1 MQTIITRL
9 LTGLLGALAEDAIRI
24 VTEVALSDATNAQKR
39 KAAVA
44 QLKAAAK
51 AKQIVLNAVPQHD
64 LLRRSGTAQSRR

>member
-1 MQTIITRL
+1 MKTTITRL

-51 AKQIVLNAVPQHD
+51 AKQIELKDSVINLAIELAVAK
-64 LLRRSGTAQSRR
+64 LK

>member
-51 AKQIVLNAVPQHD
+51 AKQIVLRDSILNLAIELAV
-64 LLRRSGTAQSRR
+64 AKVK

>member
-1 MQTIITRL
+1 MKTTITQL
-9 LTGLLGALAEDAIRI
+9 LKRLLGALAKDAIRI

-51 AKQIVLNAVPQHD
+51 AKQIELKDSVINLAIELAVAK
-64 LLRRSGTAQSRR
+64 LK

>member
-1 MQTIITRL
+1 MKTIITQL
-9 LTGLLGALAEDAIRI
+9 LKRLLGALAEDAIRI

-51 AKQIVLNAVPQHD
+51 AKQIVLRDSILNLAIELAVAK
-64 LLRRSGTAQSRR
+64 LK

>member
-1 MQTIITRL
+1 MKPIITQLLKRL
-9 LTGLLGALAEDAIRI
+9 LGVLAKDAIRI

-51 AKQIVLNAVPQHD
+51 AKQIELKDSVINLAIELAVAK
-64 LLRRSGTAQSRR
+64 LK

>member
-51 AKQIVLNAVPQHD
+51 AKQIVLRDSILNLAIELAVTK
-64 LLRRSGTAQSRR
+64 LK

>member
-1 MQTIITRL
+1 MKTIVTQL
-9 LTGLLGALAEDAIRI
+9 LKRLLGALAKDAIRI

-51 AKQIVLNAVPQHD
+51 ARQIELKDSVINLAIELAVAK
-64 LLRRSGTAQSRR
+64 LK

>member
-1 MQTIITRL
+1 MKTSVTQLLKRL
-9 LTGLLGALAEDAIRI
+9 LGVLAKDAIRI

-51 AKQIVLNAVPQHD
+51 AKQIELKDSVTNLAIELVVTK
-64 LLRRSGTAQSRR
+64 LK

>member
-1 MQTIITRL
+1 MKTIITQLLKRL
-9 LTGLLGALAEDAIRI
+9 LGVLAKDAIRI

-51 AKQIVLNAVPQHD
+51 AKQIELKDSVINLAIELAVAK
-64 LLRRSGTAQSRR
+64 LK

>member
-1 MQTIITRL
+1 MQTIIARL

-51 AKQIVLNAVPQHD
+51 AKQIVLRDSILNLAIELAVAK
-64 LLRRSGTAQSRR
+64 LK

>member
-51 AKQIVLNAVPQHD
+51 AKQIVLRDSILNLAIELAVAK
-64 LLRRSGTAQSRR
+64 LK

>member
-1 MQTIITRL
+1 MKTIVTQL
-9 LTGLLGALAEDAIRI
+9 LKRLLGALAKDAIRI

-51 AKQIVLNAVPQHD
+51 AKQIVLRDSILNLAIELAVAK
-64 LLRRSGTAQSRR
+64 LK

>member
-1 MQTIITRL
+1 MKTIITQL
-9 LTGLLGALAEDAIRI
+9 LKRLLGALAKDAIRI

-51 AKQIVLNAVPQHD
+51 AKQIELKDSVFNLAIELVVTK
-64 LLRRSGTAQSRR
+64 LK

>member
-1 MQTIITRL
+1 MKTIITRL

-51 AKQIVLNAVPQHD
+51 AKQIVLRDSILNLAIELAVAK
-64 LLRRSGTAQSRR
+64 LK

>member
-1 MQTIITRL
+1 MKTIIIQL
-9 LTGLLGALAEDAIRI
+9 LKRLLGALAKDAIRI

-51 AKQIVLNAVPQHD
+51 AKQIELKDSVINLAIELVVTK
-64 LLRRSGTAQSRR
+64 LK

>member
-1 MQTIITRL
+1 MKTIITQL
-9 LTGLLGALAEDAIRI
+9 LKRLLGALAKDAIRI

-51 AKQIVLNAVPQHD
+51 AKQIVLRDSILNLAIELAVTK
-64 LLRRSGTAQSRR
+64 LK

>member
-1 MQTIITRL
+1 MQPIITRL

-51 AKQIVLNAVPQHD
+51 AKQIVLRDSILNLAIELAVAK
-64 LLRRSGTAQSRR
+64 LK

>member
-1 MQTIITRL
+1 MKTIITQLLKRL
-9 LTGLLGALAEDAIRI
+9 LGVLAKDAIRI

-51 AKQIVLNAVPQHD
+51 ARQIELKDSVINLAIELAVAK
-64 LLRRSGTAQSRR
+64 LK

>member
-1 MQTIITRL
+1 MKTIITQL
-9 LTGLLGALAEDAIRI
+9 LKRLLGALAKDAIRI

-51 AKQIVLNAVPQHD
+51 AKQIELKDSVINLAIELVVTK
-64 LLRRSGTAQSRR
+64 LK

>member
-1 MQTIITRL
+1 MKTIITQL
-9 LTGLLGALAEDAIRI
+9 LKRLLGALAKDAIRI

-51 AKQIVLNAVPQHD
+51 AKQIELKDSVINLAIELAVAK
-64 LLRRSGTAQSRR
+64 LK

>member
-1 MQTIITRL
+1 MQTIIIQL
-9 LTGLLGALAEDAIRI
+9 LKRLLGALAKDAIRI

-51 AKQIVLNAVPQHD
+51 AKQIELKDSVINLAIELVVTK
-64 LLRRSGTAQSRR
+64 LK

>member
-51 AKQIVLNAVPQHD
+51 AKQIELKDSVINLAIELAVAK
-64 LLRRSGTAQSRR
+64 LK

>member
-51 AKQIVLNAVPQHD
+51 AKQIELKDSVINLAIELVVTK
-64 LLRRSGTAQSRR
+64 LK

>member
-1 MQTIITRL
+1 MKTIITQL
-9 LTGLLGALAEDAIRI
+9 LKRLLGALAKDAIRI

-51 AKQIVLNAVPQHD
+51 ARQIVLRDSILNLAIELAVAK
-64 LLRRSGTAQSRR
+64 LK

>member
-9 LTGLLGALAEDAIRI
+9 LTGLLGGLAEDAIRI

-51 AKQIVLNAVPQHD
+51 AKQIVLRDSILNLAIELAVAK
-64 LLRRSGTAQSRR
+64 LK

>member
-1 MQTIITRL
+1 MKTIITQL
-9 LTGLLGALAEDAIRI
+9 LKRLLGALAKDAIRI

-51 AKQIVLNAVPQHD
+51 AKQIVLRDSILNLAIELAVAK
-64 LLRRSGTAQSRR
+64 LK

>member
-1 MQTIITRL
+1 MKTSVTQLLKRL
-9 LTGLLGALAEDAIRI
+9 LGVLAKDAIRI

-51 AKQIVLNAVPQHD
+51 AKQIVLRDSILNLAIELAVAK
-64 LLRRSGTAQSRR
+64 LK

>member
-1 MQTIITRL
+1 MKTIIIQL
-9 LTGLLGALAEDAIRI
+9 LKRLLGALAKDAIRI

-51 AKQIVLNAVPQHD
+51 AKQIELKDSVINLAIELAVAK
-64 LLRRSGTAQSRR
+64 LK

>member
-1 MQTIITRL
+1 MKTIIIQL
-9 LTGLLGALAEDAIRI
+9 LKRLLGALAKDAIRI

-51 AKQIVLNAVPQHD
+51 AKQIVLRDSILNLAIELAVAK
-64 LLRRSGTAQSRR
+64 LK